1 MEFSQEQRIK
11 LLNLVWN
18 CRSLLSAEFKS
29 QLQSIYGIDPDTG
42 IIQSLDNMKHL
53 ESNQFQISRIL
64 RETIQHYC
72 SKPGS
77 NATDEINRVLR
88 EQAFTILNRFVAIK
102 LAERRG
108 ICYETIS
115 NGYESSG
122 FQIYKDLVKNSHVS
136 TENAYV
142 QFIKSVFDDFSL
154 DIPIL
159 FDRNSAQGQLMP
171 RNNVLIEIINKL
183 NDQEL
188 ESFWDFDETIGWVYQ
203 YFNSAEERKKIRNE
217 TKMPRNSRELA
228 VLNQFFTPRYVIEFL
243 SDNSLGRYWL
253 NQTSGKTKL
262 REKCKFL
269 LTKQDEKFEYNEQ
282 LRDPRTIKCL
292 DPACGSMHFGI
303 YIFDLLFDIYLEA
316 WDWEIDN
323 KTSLHKDEL
332 NLSSVVKDD
341 FKSLTKTY
349 ENKEVFKKNIP
360 KLILENNIYGV
371 DIDPRCV
378 QIASLALW
386 LKAHKSWNDMGIN
399 KKERQIIKRNNIFAA
414 TQPPSE
420 KEIFNELGDNLNQ
433 KDKDLFL
440 QTLYLLKD
448 LPELGFLLK
457 TEKEIPKLIKNIF
470 QDHGQLF
477 MEQDKEDWNSAAKR
491 LDQTLINFYQLS
503 INSYQ
508 KRLFAKDALD
518 GLKIINLSREVFD
531 IVVMN
536 PPFGALST
544 GSKTYLTKTYP
555 FSKSDL
561 LSIFVER
568 GLELLNNG
576 GRLAAITSR
585 TPFFLKTYEN
595 WREKIVLGVSKPE
608 VMADLGHG
616 VMDEAFVEAAAFVL
630 EKK

>member
-72 SKPGS
+72 SRPGS

-269 LTKQDEKFEYNEQ
+269 LTKQDEKFEYNKQ

-470 QDHGQLF
+470 KDHGQLF

-503 INSYQ
+503 INSYK

-585 TPFFLKTYEN
+585 TPFFLKSYEN